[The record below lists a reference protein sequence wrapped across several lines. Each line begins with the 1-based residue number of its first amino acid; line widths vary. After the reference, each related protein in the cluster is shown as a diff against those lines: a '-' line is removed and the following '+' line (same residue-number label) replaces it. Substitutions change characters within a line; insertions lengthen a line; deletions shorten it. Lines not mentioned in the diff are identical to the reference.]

1 MSVQR
6 IFEVAL
12 MAATAIGSVASARTA
27 RDVIGPTP
35 LVPLE
40 HEPASRLVVEPP
52 LPQPLSEGRVY
63 IQYRAD
69 NIRMLPV
76 FGAGALQVSPRI
88 GHLHVTV
95 DDAPWHFVDASG
107 GTLVLFGLAVG
118 PHRVLIELA
127 DPMHRVIATQT
138 LRFDVPVQW
147 KRSSGRPSPGP
158 EVSSPS
164 DAEHL
169 GD

>member
-1 MSVQR
+1 
-6 IFEVAL
+6 
-12 MAATAIGSVASARTA
+12 MAATAIGSVASAQTA

-40 HEPASRLVVEPP
+40 HEPAPRLVVDPP

-63 IQYRAD
+63 IQYRTD
-69 NIRMLPV
+69 NIRVLPV

-107 GTLVLFGLAVG
+107 GTLVLVGLAVG
-118 PHRVLIELA
+118 PHKVLIELA
-127 DPMHRVIATQT
+127 DPTHRVILAQT

-147 KRSSGRPSPGP
+147 KRSAGQPSASP
-158 EVSSPS
+158 EVSRISN
-164 DAEHL
+164 AEHS